1 MVAKGGTGD
10 HGSSP
15 APHKTT
21 KSVTREQKKKDAAAE
36 PQDWRQRMFNMA
48 NIPEDEQPIMMA
60 TLQEAQINSSDAMA
74 AMNAEEIVLE
84 SRPVGSEE

>member
-1 MVAKGGTGD
+1 
-10 HGSSP
+10 
-15 APHKTT
+15 
-21 KSVTREQKKKDAAAE
+21 
-36 PQDWRQRMFNMA
+36 
-48 NIPEDEQPIMMA
+48 MMA